1 LRLNH
6 SSTHVTREIY
16 TDVTPSDAERR
27 SRTSRSARLRPRIP
41 VAISRRAT
49 SAAAPLAAITEL
61 MWASVQSS
69 ISIWRS
75 SATISLRA
83 RTLLQISVTGSRSV
97 EFATTTYVDL
107 FNDRHLHGEIT
118 NDASYTTPADAEAD
132 YHCQTTTAPEA
143 VTRYFVVPRACQKSV
158 MLDWLPCCKV

>member
-1 LRLNH
+1 
-6 SSTHVTREIY
+6 
-16 TDVTPSDAERR
+16 
-27 SRTSRSARLRPRIP
+27 
-41 VAISRRAT
+41 
-49 SAAAPLAAITEL
+49 

-83 RTLLQISVTGSRSV
+83 GTLLQISVTGSRSV

-132 YHCQTTTAPEA
+132 YHCQTP
-143 VTRYFVVPRACQKSV
+143 TRSGRSLTHITVRRA
-158 MLDWLPCCKV
+158 